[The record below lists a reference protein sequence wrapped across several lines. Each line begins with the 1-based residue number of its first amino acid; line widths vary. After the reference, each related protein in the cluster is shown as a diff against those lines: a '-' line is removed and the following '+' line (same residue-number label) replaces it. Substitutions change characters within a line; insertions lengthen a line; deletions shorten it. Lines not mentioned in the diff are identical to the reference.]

1 MAISGIP
8 GLGSGMDVRGMVDAL
23 IQAESA
29 PKTAQLDRL
38 EKTTTSKVSALG
50 QFRSA
55 LSTFETA
62 LGKLNDSS
70 LFEKR
75 SATSSAADIVS
86 ITADSKAVAGKYNV
100 QVFNL
105 AQTSK
110 VALAGFDNASDALGT
125 GSLTINVGDESL
137 NIEVGEGNNSLT
149 GIRDAINAAGK
160 EMGLSAT
167 IVNDP
172 SGEGGARL
180 VLSSTESG
188 TDADISVAVSGA
200 TGELGTLAFAPQ
212 SGTEADFQ
220 PTPVDADNPRAAR
233 VISYSRDANFAIDGI
248 NLSSASNTVEDAIEG
263 VTLTLKAAQSQEA
276 LENAETV
283 NLGVAVDKAGVKKSI
298 TDFVDAYNKMLDS
311 VNALTN
317 VTPIADGNADPLAA
331 ALVGDASVRSFMS
344 AMRSELGSP
353 ASGEGIRILADLGIS
368 TQRDGKLAVDNTKLD
383 KALDTNF
390 EQVNAFFTGDQG
402 LMARLENKVKPY
414 TETGGVLDNRTKA
427 LQNTL
432 TGPGG
437 VDDQRESLT
446 ARLTKLE
453 SRLLAQFNAMDA
465 LVSQMSSTS
474 SFLTAQLDSLP
485 GVVKK
490 DT

>member
-1 MAISGIP
+1 MAITGI
-8 GLGSGMDVRGMVDAL
+8 GSGMDVNGMVKAL
-23 IQAESA
+23 VNAEAA

-55 LSTFETA
+55 LSTFQTA
-62 LGKLNDSS
+62 LGKLNDPA

-75 SATSSAADIVS
+75 SATSSAGDIVS
-86 ITADSKAVAGKYNV
+86 ITADAKAVAGNYNV

-105 AQTSK
+105 AQSSK
-110 VALAGFDNASDALGT
+110 VALAGFDSASEAIGSGT
-125 GSLTINVGDESL
+125 LTINAGEESL
-137 NIEVGEGNNSLT
+137 SIDVTDASLT
-149 GIRDAINAAGK
+149 DIRDAINAAGK
-160 EMGLSAT
+160 DSGLSAT

-180 VLSSTESG
+180 VLSSSESG
-188 TDADISVAVSGA
+188 TGNDISVAVSNA
-200 TGELGTLAFAPQ
+200 TGEMGTLAFAPP
-212 SGTEADFQ
+212 SGTEADFE
-220 PTPVDADNPRAAR
+220 PTTPDDPRAAR
-233 VISYSRDANFAIDGI
+233 VISYSRDANLAIDGI

-263 VTLTLKAAQSQEA
+263 VTLTLKKAQSEEA
-276 LENAETV
+276 QENAETI
-283 NLGVAVDKAGVKKSI
+283 NLGVTEDKAGVRKSI
-298 TDFVDAYNKMLDS
+298 NDFVDAYNKMLES
-311 VNALTN
+311 VNMLTS
-317 VTPIADGNADPLAA
+317 VTEVGGDDTEPLAA
-331 ALVGDASVRSFMS
+331 ALVGDSSVRSFMS

-368 TQRDGKLAVDNTKLD
+368 TQRDGTLAVDSTKMN
-383 KALDTNF
+383 KALDDNF
-390 EQVNAFFTGDQG
+390 EQVNAFFTGEQG

-414 TETGGVLDNRTKA
+414 TESGGVLDNRTKA
-427 LQNTL
+427 LQNTISS
-432 TGPGG
+432 
-437 VDDQRESLT
+437 VDDQREALT
-446 ARLTKLE
+446 TRLTKLE
-453 SRLLAQFNAMDA
+453 SRLFAQFNAMDA

>member
-1 MAISGIP
+1 MAITGI
-8 GLGSGMDVRGMVDAL
+8 GSGMDVNGMVKAL
-23 IQAESA
+23 LNAEAA

-38 EKTTTSKVSALG
+38 EKSTTSKVSALG

-55 LSTFETA
+55 LSTFQDA
-62 LGKLNDSS
+62 LGKLNDAS

-86 ITADSKAVAGKYNV
+86 ITADSKAVAGNYNV

-125 GSLTINVGDESL
+125 GTLTINVGDESL
-137 NIEVGEGNNSLT
+137 DIEVGEGNNSLT

-180 VLSSTESG
+180 VLSSTASG
-188 TDADISVAVSGA
+188 TDNDISVAVADA
-200 TGELGTLAFAPQ
+200 TGELCALAFTPP
-212 SGTEADFQ
+212 SGTDADFQ
-220 PTPVDADNPRAAR
+220 PTPLDADNPRAAR

-263 VTLTLKAAQSQEA
+263 VTLTLKAAQSKEA
-276 LENAETV
+276 LDNAETV

-317 VTPIADGNADPLAA
+317 VTPIADGDSEPLAA
-331 ALVGDASVRSFMS
+331 ALVGDSSVRSFMN

-353 ASGEGIRILADLGIS
+353 TSGEGIRILADLGIS
-368 TQRDGKLAVDNTKLD
+368 TERDGKLKLDNDKLD
-383 KALDTNF
+383 KALDSNL
-390 EQVNAFFTGDQG
+390 EQVNSFFTGEQG
-402 LMARLENKVKPY
+402 LMGRLDERVTPF
-414 TETGGVLDNRTKA
+414 TESGGILDNRTKA

-437 VDDQRESLT
+437 VDDQRETL
-446 ARLTKLE
+446 AMRLSKME
-453 SRLLAQFNAMDA
+453 SRLFAQFNAMDA

-490 DT
+490 DK

>member
-1 MAISGIP
+1 MAITGI
-8 GLGSGMDVRGMVDAL
+8 GSGMDVNGMVKAL
-23 IQAESA
+23 VSAEA
-29 PKTAQLDRL
+29 TPKTLQLDRL
-38 EKTTTSKVSALG
+38 EKATTSKVSALG

-55 LSTFETA
+55 LSTFQDA
-62 LGKLNDSS
+62 LGKLNDAS

-75 SATSSAADIVS
+75 SATSSAAGIVS
-86 ITADSKAVAGKYNV
+86 ITADSKAVAGNYNV

-125 GSLTINVGDESL
+125 GTLTINVGDESL
-137 NIEVGEGNNSLT
+137 DIDVGEGNNSLT
-149 GIRDAINAAGK
+149 GIRDAINTAGK

-180 VLSSTESG
+180 VLSSTASG
-188 TDADISVAVSGA
+188 TDNDISVAVANA
-200 TGELGTLAFAPQ
+200 TGELGALAFTPP
-212 SGTEADFQ
+212 SGTDADFQ
-220 PTPVDADNPRAAR
+220 PTPVDAGNPRAAR

-263 VTLTLKAAQSQEA
+263 VTLTLKAAQSKEA
-276 LENAETV
+276 LDNAETV
-283 NLGVAVDKAGVKKSI
+283 NLGVSVDKAGVKQSI

-317 VTPIADGNADPLAA
+317 VTPIADGDSEPLAA
-331 ALVGDASVRSFMS
+331 ALVGDSSVRSFMN

-353 ASGEGIRILADLGIS
+353 TSGEGIRILADLGIS
-368 TQRDGKLAVDNTKLD
+368 TERDGKLKLDNDKLD
-383 KALDTNF
+383 KALDSNL
-390 EQVNAFFTGDQG
+390 EQVNSFFTGEQG
-402 LMARLENKVKPY
+402 LMGRLDERVTPF
-414 TETGGVLDNRTKA
+414 TETGGILDNRTKA

-437 VDDQRESLT
+437 VDDQRETL
-446 ARLTKLE
+446 AMRLSKME
-453 SRLLAQFNAMDA
+453 SRLFAQFNAMDA

-485 GVVKK
+485 GVVKQDK
-490 DT
+490 

>member
-1 MAISGIP
+1 MAITGI
-8 GLGSGMDVRGMVDAL
+8 GSGMDVNGMVKAL
-23 IQAESA
+23 LNAEAA
-29 PKTAQLDRL
+29 PKTLQLDRL
-38 EKTTTSKVSALG
+38 EKATTTKVSALG

-55 LSTFETA
+55 LSTFQES
-62 LGKLNDSS
+62 LEKLNDPA

-75 SATSSAADIVS
+75 SATSSAKDIVS
-86 ITADSKAVAGKYNV
+86 ITADSKAVAGNYNV

-110 VALAGFDNASDALGT
+110 VALAGVDNASDALGSGT
-125 GSLTINVGDESL
+125 LTINVGEESL
-137 NIEVGEGNNSLT
+137 DIDVTDGSLT
-149 GIRDAINAAGK
+149 DIRDAINAAGK

-167 IVNDP
+167 IVTDP
-172 SGEGGARL
+172 SGASGSRL
-180 VLSSTESG
+180 VLSSTTSG
-188 TDADISVAVSGA
+188 TDNDISVAVSADA
-200 TGELGTLAFAPQ
+200 TGELGGLAFAPP
-212 SGTEADFQ
+212 SGADADFQ
-220 PTPVDADNPRAAR
+220 PSPLDADNPRAAR

-248 NLSSASNTVEDAIEG
+248 NLSSASNTVENAIEG
-263 VTLTLKAAQSQEA
+263 VTLTLKAAQSKEA
-276 LENAETV
+276 LDNAETV
-283 NLGVAVDKAGVKKSI
+283 NLGVSQDKAGVKQSI

-317 VTPIADGNADPLAA
+317 VTSVGGDDGEPLAA
-331 ALVGDASVRSFMS
+331 ALVGDSSVRSFMS

-353 ASGEGIRILADLGIS
+353 AAGEGIRILADLGIS
-368 TQRDGKLAVDNTKLD
+368 TQRDGKLGVDSDKLD
-383 KALDTNF
+383 KALDGNF
-390 EQVNAFFTGDQG
+390 EQVNSFFTGEQG
-402 LMARLENKVKPY
+402 LMARLDNKIKPY
-414 TETGGVLDNRTKA
+414 TETGGILENRTKA

-432 TGPGG
+432 SG

-446 ARLTKLE
+446 LRLGKLEARLF
-453 SRLLAQFNAMDA
+453 AQFNAMDA

>member
-1 MAISGIP
+1 MAITGI
-8 GLGSGMDVRGMVDAL
+8 GSGMDVNGMVKAL
-23 IQAESA
+23 LNAEAA

-38 EKTTTSKVSALG
+38 EKSTTSKVSALG

-55 LSTFETA
+55 LSTFQDA
-62 LGKLNDSS
+62 LGKLNDAS

-75 SATSSAADIVS
+75 SATSSAAGIVS
-86 ITADSKAVAGKYNV
+86 ITADSKAVAGNYNV

-137 NIEVGEGNNSLT
+137 DIDVGEGNNSLT

-180 VLSSTESG
+180 VLSSTASG
-188 TDADISVAVSGA
+188 TDNDISVAVADA
-200 TGELGTLAFAPQ
+200 TGELGALAFAPP
-212 SGTEADFQ
+212 SGTDADFQ

-276 LENAETV
+276 LDNAETV
-283 NLGVAVDKAGVKKSI
+283 NLGVAVDQAGVKKSI
-298 TDFVDAYNKMLDS
+298 TEFVDAYNKMLDS

-317 VTPIADGNADPLAA
+317 VTPIADGDSEPLTA
-331 ALVGDASVRSFMS
+331 ALVGDSSVRSFMN

-368 TQRDGKLAVDNTKLD
+368 TERDGKLKLDNDKLD
-383 KALDTNF
+383 KALDNNL
-390 EQVNAFFTGDQG
+390 EQVSSFFTGEQG
-402 LMARLENKVKPY
+402 LMGRLEERVKPF
-414 TETGGVLDNRTKA
+414 TESGGILDNRTKA

-437 VDDQRESLT
+437 VDDQRETL
-446 ARLTKLE
+446 AMRLSKMET
-453 SRLLAQFNAMDA
+453 RLFAQFNAMDA
-465 LVSQMSSTS
+465 LISQMNSTS

-485 GVVKK
+485 GVVNQNKK
-490 DT
+490 

>member
-1 MAISGIP
+1 MAITGI
-8 GLGSGMDVRGMVDAL
+8 GSGMDVNGMVKAL
-23 IQAESA
+23 LNAEAA

-38 EKTTTSKVSALG
+38 EKSTTSKVSALG

-55 LSTFETA
+55 LSTFQDA
-62 LGKLNDSS
+62 LGKLNDAS

-75 SATSSAADIVS
+75 SATSSAAGIVS
-86 ITADSKAVAGKYNV
+86 ITADSRAVAGNYNV

-125 GSLTINVGDESL
+125 GTLTINVGDESL
-137 NIEVGEGNNSLT
+137 DIDVGEGNNSLT

-180 VLSSTESG
+180 VLSSTASG
-188 TDADISVAVSGA
+188 TDNDISVAVSDA
-200 TGELGTLAFAPQ
+200 TGELGALAFAPP
-212 SGTEADFQ
+212 SGTDADFQ

-276 LENAETV
+276 LDNAETV
-283 NLGVAVDKAGVKKSI
+283 NLGVAVDQAGVKKSI
-298 TDFVDAYNKMLDS
+298 TEFVDAYNKMLDS

-317 VTPIADGNADPLAA
+317 VTPIADGDSEPLTA
-331 ALVGDASVRSFMS
+331 ALVGDSSVRSFMN

-368 TQRDGKLAVDNTKLD
+368 TERDGKLKLDNDKLD
-383 KALDTNF
+383 KALDNNL
-390 EQVNAFFTGDQG
+390 EQVSSFFTGEQG
-402 LMARLENKVKPY
+402 LMGRLEERVKPF
-414 TETGGVLDNRTKA
+414 TESGGILDNRTKA

-437 VDDQRESLT
+437 VDDQRETL
-446 ARLTKLE
+446 AMRLSKMET
-453 SRLLAQFNAMDA
+453 RLFAQFNAMDA
-465 LVSQMSSTS
+465 LISQMNSTS

-485 GVVKK
+485 GVVNQNKK
-490 DT
+490 

>member
-1 MAISGIP
+1 MMAITGI
-8 GLGSGMDVRGMVDAL
+8 GSGMDVNGMVKAL
-23 IQAESA
+23 LNAEAA

-38 EKTTTSKVSALG
+38 EKSTTSKVSALG

-55 LSTFETA
+55 LSTFQDA
-62 LGKLNDSS
+62 LGKLNDAS

-75 SATSSAADIVS
+75 SATSSAAGIVS
-86 ITADSKAVAGKYNV
+86 ITADSKAVAGNYNV

-125 GSLTINVGDESL
+125 GTLTINVGDESL
-137 NIEVGEGNNSLT
+137 DIDVGEGNNSLT

-180 VLSSTESG
+180 VLSSTASG
-188 TDADISVAVSGA
+188 TDNDISVAVSDA
-200 TGELGTLAFAPQ
+200 TGELGALAFAPP
-212 SGTEADFQ
+212 SGTDADFQ

-248 NLSSASNTVEDAIEG
+248 NLSNSSNTVEDAIEG

-276 LENAETV
+276 LDNAETV
-283 NLGVAVDKAGVKKSI
+283 NLGVAVDQAGVKKSI
-298 TDFVDAYNKMLDS
+298 TEFVDAYNKMLDS

-317 VTPIADGNADPLAA
+317 VTPIADGDSEPLTA
-331 ALVGDASVRSFMS
+331 ALVGDSSVRSFMN

-368 TQRDGKLAVDNTKLD
+368 TERDGKLKLDNDKLD
-383 KALDTNF
+383 KALDNNL
-390 EQVNAFFTGDQG
+390 EQVSSFFTGEQG
-402 LMARLENKVKPY
+402 LMGRLEERVKPF
-414 TETGGVLDNRTKA
+414 TESGGILDNRTKA

-437 VDDQRESLT
+437 VDDQRETL
-446 ARLTKLE
+446 AMRLSKMET
-453 SRLLAQFNAMDA
+453 RLFAQFNAMDA
-465 LVSQMSSTS
+465 LISQMNSTS

-485 GVVKK
+485 GVVNQHKK
-490 DT
+490 